1 MVRFADVALPVAIDR
16 EFTYSIPGELRDSAI
31 IGARVVVP
39 FGRKLATGLIVGLP
53 EKSSVPGL
61 KPIREILDATPL
73 VPPDLL
79 RLCRWIAE
87 YYFAPLG
94 EVLKAANPGAFAR
107 PSSKSVTLAPSATD
121 EAIAQSSK
129 RAPARERIL
138 SLLLK
143 HGSASSSDLA
153 RRSGV
158 KNINAVLNALERSG
172 LVVTEE
178 ILPLPGTAS
187 KMKEFLLL
195 DSVDDTL
202 LERQISSLSSR
213 NKRGL
218 LLLSTVR
225 SLRDQ
230 GIHEVAVADILKKT
244 GASSRTMHSFR
255 DTGLLAI
262 ANREVRRQQDFG
274 TEEQTLGIT
283 LNANQQQVRDAIAA
297 AVDSSAH
304 KTFLLHG
311 VTASGK
317 TQVYIEAI
325 RHTLAR
331 GKSAIVLVPE
341 ISLTPQI
348 VRRFKS
354 HFADEVSVVH
364 SRMSTAERR
373 EVWRLAQRGDCRIVI
388 GPRSA
393 IFAPLRNLGLIV
405 VDEEHEATYKQFD
418 ATPRYHARDVAV
430 VRGTMGAAVV
440 VLGSATPSA
449 ESYHNALA
457 GKYELLELPH
467 RIDDVPMP
475 QITIVDL
482 TAERKQAYAAM
493 KESLPHDQRAKLK
506 EFRQPSISNLLQ
518 SRIADRI
525 ARKEGIILLQN
536 RRGFAP
542 FVECPDCGHTETCDN
557 CNVTLTYHLAK
568 KHLRCHYCGLIRQPY
583 ILCPS
588 CGGAN
593 VELQGVGT
601 QRVEQELA
609 LLFPEARI
617 LRMDLDT
624 TTRKGAHDRIL
635 RKFGDRE
642 ADILLGTQMVAKGL
656 DFPHVTLVG
665 VISADTQMLLPDFRS
680 AERTFQLL
688 AQVAGRA
695 GRAGLLGEVIIQTRQ
710 PKHTILAHV
719 IDHNFKAYYEEELV
733 ARKELDYPPFSRLV
747 LIETKGTDEGT
758 VKRAAES
765 FSGMLKGGDGVF
777 AVLGPAPAV
786 IGKIKNQYRWHII
799 VKDLKSRDAGGHH
812 LRAVLQRARAS
823 FEGGNVNDVRL
834 IIDVDPA
841 GLM

>member
-1 MVRFADVALPVAIDR
+1 MIRFADVALPVAVDR
-16 EFTYSIPGELRDSAI
+16 EFTYSIPGELRESAI
-31 IGARVVVP
+31 VGARVVVP

-73 VPPDLL
+73 VPPELL

-107 PSSKSVTLAPSATD
+107 PSSKTVTLLPSTTD
-121 EAIAQSSK
+121 EAIAEASR
-129 RAPARERIL
+129 RAPAREKIL
-138 SLLLK
+138 RLLL
-143 HGSASSSDLA
+143 GQGPASSSDLA

-158 KNINAVLNALERSG
+158 KNMNAVLNDLERSG
-172 LVVTEE
+172 LIVTDEV
-178 ILPLPGTAS
+178 LPIPGAAT
-187 KMKEFLLL
+187 KTKEFLLL
-195 DSVDDTL
+195 DSVDDSL
-202 LERQISSLSSR
+202 LEQRISSLSPR
-213 NKRGL
+213 NKRGRT
-218 LLLSTVR
+218 LLSAVR
-225 SLRDQ
+225 GLKSQ
-230 GIHEVAVADILKKT
+230 GIHEVPVADILKKS
-244 GASSRTMHSFR
+244 GASSGTIRSFR
-255 DTGLLAI
+255 DSGLLPTAM
-262 ANREVRRQQDFG
+262 REVRRQQDFG
-274 TEEQTLGIT
+274 TEEKTLGIT
-283 LNANQQQVRDAIAA
+283 LNAGQRQVRDAITA

-304 KTFLLHG
+304 RTFLLLG

-354 HFADEVSVVH
+354 HFSEEVSVVH
-364 SRMSTAERR
+364 SRMSTPERR

-393 IFAPLRNLGLIV
+393 IFAPLKNLGLIV

-418 ATPRYHARDVAV
+418 ASPRYHARDVAV
-430 VRGTMGAAVV
+430 VRGTMSAAVV

-457 GKYELLELPH
+457 GKYELLELSQ

-475 QITIVDL
+475 QIVIVDM
-482 TAERKQAYAAM
+482 TAERKQAYTAM
-493 KESLPHDQRAKLK
+493 KESLPPEQRAKLR
-506 EFRQPSISNLLQ
+506 EFRQPALSSLLQ

-542 FVECPDCGHTETCDN
+542 FVECPDCGYTEMCEN

-583 ILCPS
+583 ILCPA

-593 VELQGVGT
+593 VDLQGVGT

-624 TTRKGAHDRIL
+624 TTRKGAHDRLL

-680 AERTFQLL
+680 SERTFQLL

-710 PKHTILAHV
+710 PKHNTLAHV
-719 IDHNFKAYYEEELV
+719 IDHNFKAFYEEELV
-733 ARKELDYPPFSRLV
+733 ARQELDYPPFSRLV
-747 LIETKGTDEGT
+747 LIETKGADEGE
-758 VKRAAES
+758 VRRGAES
-765 FSGMLKGGDGVF
+765 FSAMLSRGDGIF
-777 AVLGPAPAV
+777 TVLGPAPAV

-799 VKDLKSRDAGGHH
+799 IKDLKSRDAGGHH
-812 LRAVLQRARAS
+812 LRAVLQKARTT
-823 FEGGNVNDVRL
+823 FDRGRRGDVRL